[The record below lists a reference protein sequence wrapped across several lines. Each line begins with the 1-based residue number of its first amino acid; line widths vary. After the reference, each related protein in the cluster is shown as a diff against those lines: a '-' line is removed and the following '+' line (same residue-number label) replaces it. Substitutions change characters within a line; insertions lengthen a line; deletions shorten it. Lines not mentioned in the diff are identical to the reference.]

1 MLASCSSFLPALPRR
16 REKSGM
22 KNRNIT
28 VTLRDGEM
36 GADLAVPDKSV
47 GWVEPFA
54 RPNSRDRCPIVGSRE
69 ELDPTYDV
77 PHRPQS

>member
-1 MLASCSSFLPALPRR
+1 
-16 REKSGM
+16 M

-77 PHRPQS
+77 SRRPQS